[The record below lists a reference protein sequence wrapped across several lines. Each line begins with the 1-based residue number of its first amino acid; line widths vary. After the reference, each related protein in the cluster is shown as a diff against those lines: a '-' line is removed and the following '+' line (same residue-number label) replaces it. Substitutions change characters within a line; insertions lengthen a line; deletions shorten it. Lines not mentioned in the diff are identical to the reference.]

1 MPSQALQQIQ
11 KLGLQ
16 QVLSP
21 QMQQS
26 LQILQAPTLELAALI
41 RQELDANPVLE
52 EVPPSEAEGEE
63 ASAESVD
70 GEEGEGDEAEKPA
83 DDIEAIAQ
91 LDQEWREYFNQAAAS
106 APRANAE
113 EEERRQNFFDSVTR
127 PETLE
132 SHLLAQLSLGEVEE
146 ALLPVCE
153 NIVGNLDE
161 RGYLTCTDE
170 ELLAWA
176 GGRREVADRALALV
190 QSLDPVGVGAR
201 DLRECLLLQLR
212 RLGHGADSA
221 VARVARDHLEE
232 LGARRLSEI
241 AGALGVRI
249 EEVQRAAA
257 VIATLDPNPGRR
269 FAAGEERFVVPD
281 LAVQKVGDDW
291 LVIQNDDSVPHLRI
305 GNAYKDLLGET
316 GQTKEVREYVRE
328 RIRAAK
334 FLIKSIHQRQ
344 GTILRIAQDIVRV
357 QRAFLDNGREF
368 LKPLTMSEMAGRLG
382 VHETTVGRAVSGKY
396 MQTPHGVFELKWFF
410 TPGVKMADGGVMSPD
425 RIKAA
430 IAELVGDEPE
440 GKPLADQDLAEAL
453 KRRGMAIAR
462 RTVAK
467 YREEL
472 GILPSHA
479 RRPRSG

>member
-1 MPSQALQQIQ
+1 MPTQALQQIQ

-26 LQILQAPTLELAALI
+26 LQILQAPTLELAALV

-52 EVPPSEAEGEE
+52 ELPTEETGDGESPGELAEEPVEAEE
-63 ASAESVD
+63 
-70 GEEGEGDEAEKPA
+70 PA
-83 DDIEAIAQ
+83 DDLEAIAQ
-91 LDQEWREYFNQAAAS
+91 LDQEWREYFSQAAAA

-113 EEERRQNFFDSVTR
+113 EEERRQIFFDSISR
-127 PETLE
+127 PETLSE
-132 SHLLAQLSLGEVEE
+132 HLLAQLSLAEVAEPLRP
-146 ALLPVCE
+146 ACE
-153 NIVGNLDE
+153 NIIGNLDE
-161 RGYLTCTDE
+161 RGYLTATNE

-176 GGRREVADRALALV
+176 GGRREVADQALAIV

-212 RLGHGADSA
+212 RLGHGPDSA
-221 VARVARDHLEE
+221 VARVVRSHLED
-232 LGARRLSEI
+232 LAAHHIAEI
-241 AGALGVRI
+241 AGVLGVRV
-249 EEVQRAAA
+249 EEVQRAAG
-257 VIATLDPNPGRR
+257 VIATLDPNPGGR
-269 FAAGEERFVVPD
+269 FSAGEDRFVVPD
-281 LAVQKVGDDW
+281 LAVQKVGDEW
-291 LVIQNDDSVPHLRI
+291 VVLQNDDSVPHLRI
-305 GNAYKDLLGET
+305 GNAYKDLLGEAS
-316 GQTKEVREYVRE
+316 QTREVRDYIRE

-344 GTILRIAQDIVRV
+344 NTILRIAQEIVRV
-357 QRAFLDNGREF
+357 QRGFLENGGEF
-368 LKPLTMSEMAGRLG
+368 LKPLTMAEMAGRMG
-382 VHETTVGRAVSGKY
+382 VHETTVGRAVSSKY
-396 MQTPHGVFELKWFF
+396 MQTPHGIFELKWFF
-410 TPGVKMADGGVMSPD
+410 TPGVKMADGGMMSPD

-453 KRRGMAIAR
+453 KGRGMAIAR

-479 RRPRSG
+479 RKTRKG

>member
-1 MPSQALQQIQ
+1 MPTQALQQIQ

-26 LQILQAPTLELAALI
+26 LQILQAPTLELTALV

-52 EVPPSEAEGEE
+52 ELPDEETEDGEVPGEPVEAEE
-63 ASAESVD
+63 
-70 GEEGEGDEAEKPA
+70 PA
-83 DDIEAIAQ
+83 DDLEAIAQ
-91 LDQEWREYFNQAAAS
+91 LDQEWREYFSQAAAA

-113 EEERRQNFFDSVTR
+113 EEERRQTFFDSISR
-127 PETLE
+127 PETLSE
-132 SHLLAQLSLGEVEE
+132 HLLAQLSLAEVAE
-146 ALLPVCE
+146 LLRPVCE
-153 NIVGNLDE
+153 NIIGNLDE
-161 RGYLTCTDE
+161 RGYLTATDE

-176 GGRREVADRALALV
+176 GGRREVADQALATV
-190 QSLDPVGVGAR
+190 QSLDPVGVSAR

-221 VARVARDHLEE
+221 AARVVRSHIEDLAS
-232 LGARRLSEI
+232 RRFAEI
-241 AGALGVRI
+241 AGALGVRV
-249 EEVQRAAA
+249 EEIQRAAG

-269 FAAGEERFVVPD
+269 FAAGEDRFVVPD
-281 LAVQKVGDDW
+281 LAVQKVGDEW
-291 LVIQNDDSVPHLRI
+291 GVLQNDDSVPHLRI

-344 GTILRIAQDIVRV
+344 DTILRIAREIVRV
-357 QRAFLDNGREF
+357 QRDFLENGREF
-368 LKPLTMSEMAGRLG
+368 LKPLTMAEMAGLMG

-396 MQTPHGVFELKWFF
+396 MQTPHGIFELKWFF
-410 TPGVKMADGGVMSPD
+410 TPGVKMADGGMISPD

-430 IAELVGDEPE
+430 ISELVGDESE

-453 KRRGMAIAR
+453 KGRGMAIAR

-479 RRPRSG
+479 RKTRKEA